1 MELSALRHLH
11 PILEENTADTTPGM
25 TWKQTVYVLGG
36 GTLLGSHGCQ
46 HLRSTQNWG
55 RETEPISPI
64 PAQRDRGVQPML
76 PGLTRV
82 GQGTHKA
89 TPMGNALWVEVQSLG
104 TQSGSRALGTVH

>member
-1 MELSALRHLH
+1 M
-11 PILEENTADTTPGM
+11 
-25 TWKQTVYVLGG
+25 
-36 GTLLGSHGCQ
+36 
-46 HLRSTQNWG
+46 
-55 RETEPISPI
+55 
-64 PAQRDRGVQPML
+64 QPML

>member
-1 MELSALRHLH
+1 MEADSVCPRWWDSVCWGPTDASISDPPRTGEERLNQLARYQLRGTGFAL
-11 PILEENTADTTPGM
+11 
-25 TWKQTVYVLGG
+25 
-36 GTLLGSHGCQ
+36 TLA
-46 HLRSTQNWG
+46 
-55 RETEPISPI
+55 EDPE
-64 PAQRDRGVQPML
+64 DRGVQPML